1 MGDELLI
8 DPASRENWID
18 APLATAPYLFAPPA
32 DPPDEI
38 DQALDAMAV
47 AIREADGGERR
58 SIGSCLA
65 SPSVFSKAA
74 NVLSQLPSSRL
85 MAFLDRHNKD
95 DPTTAA
101 ALIPSVAASGAA
113 DRMGR
118 AQLFRRLTNA
128 ARLYALQRAC
138 KAAALNPARARP

>member
-1 MGDELLI
+1 MGDGLLI

-32 DPPDEI
+32 DPPDEL
-38 DQALDAMAV
+38 DLALDALAK
-47 AIREADGGERR
+47 AIGEADGGERT
-58 SIGSCLA
+58 SIASCLA
-65 SPSVFSKAA
+65 RPSIFSRAA

-85 MAFLDRHNKD
+85 MAFLDRLSRHG
-95 DPTTAA
+95 PTVA
-101 ALIPSVAASGAA
+101 ALMPCVAASGAA

-118 AQLFRRLTNA
+118 AQLFRRLTAA

-138 KAAALNPARARP
+138 NATTLNQTEARP

>member
-1 MGDELLI
+1 
-8 DPASRENWID
+8 
-18 APLATAPYLFAPPA
+18 
-32 DPPDEI
+32 
-38 DQALDAMAV
+38 
-47 AIREADGGERR
+47 
-58 SIGSCLA
+58 
-65 SPSVFSKAA
+65 
-74 NVLSQLPSSRL
+74 

-138 KAAALNPARARP
+138 NAAALNLARARP

>member
-1 MGDELLI
+1 LI

-32 DPPDEI
+32 DPPDELEL
-38 DQALDAMAV
+38 DLALDALAK
-47 AIREADGGERR
+47 AIREAKGGERR

-118 AQLFRRLTNA
+118 AQLFRCLTAA
-128 ARLYALQRAC
+128 ARLSALQRAC
-138 KAAALNPARARP
+138 NAATLNQAEARP